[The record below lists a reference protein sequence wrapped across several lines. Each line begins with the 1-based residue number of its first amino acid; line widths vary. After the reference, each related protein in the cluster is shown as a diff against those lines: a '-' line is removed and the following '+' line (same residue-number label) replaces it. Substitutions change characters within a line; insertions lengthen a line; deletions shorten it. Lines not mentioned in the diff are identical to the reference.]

1 MTAEHRRPLV
11 AFLLVAVVCALV
23 VGQSMRDAAQRLV
36 GGGLSLGALVQIA
49 PDMLVTIHASGANG
63 LGGDVPYIGRAV
75 LAVSETAPQ
84 TAAVF
89 RSSRRRPLQRCPRQ
103 PRCGP
108 SPDLSPARPHEP
120 PLGRTTH
127 SPDDPVHATRTTAV
141 ARPAQ
146 SPRKVA
152 PSHGKHVAAVRAP
165 SVRAERTAVVQQGKR
180 SVHAAAKALHRH
192 VVQSRHAPRTSPGT
206 SRSRTIRSLTRSS
219 HPKPHPKPHHAKTH

>member
-1 MTAEHRRPLV
+1 MSAEHRRPLV

-84 TAAVF
+84 TAAVVPVVATATTPAVSPAAAVRTVA
-89 RSSRRRPLQRCPRQ
+89 RSVAGAPARAT
-103 PRCGP
+103 
-108 SPDLSPARPHEP
+108 ARPHHAQP
-120 PLGRTTH
+120 RH
-127 SPDDPVHATRTTAV
+127 PVHATRTTAV

-146 SPRKVA
+146 SPPKLA

-192 VVQSRHAPRTSPGT
+192 VVQSRHVTKDKPRHVAK
-206 SRSRTIRSLTRSS
+206 S
-219 HPKPHPKPHHAKTH
+219 HHPKPHPKLHQKPHPKPHHAETH